1 MENLVIYIV
10 ENYIWFMIGLT
21 VFIMVIVGYMADK
34 TNFWQKETK
43 KHKPKKVEEPLQQEG
58 PTPEELESLKN
69 KTLSDVISPS
79 NSIEE
84 VVPNINNLDEE
95 DLNVPFGESI
105 NSVNSNYNVSEDL
118 NVPLGAPL
126 TTNNLNNNDFS
137 QNSFEDLNVPF
148 GDNNTNNYE
157 LNNNE
162 DLNVPFGDDTDSK
175 EQKDY
180 DEIDNS
186 LTEDIVSEPRTI
198 DDYSIQ
204 EPIEDSYI
212 SEPVDELY
220 KSNDGESE
228 KSLEE
233 IISESSSNDIN
244 YYEPLVPEVITEQ
257 ITPDIEKSTVLKV
270 DNPIQEKE
278 PVESEE
284 DIWKF

>member
-10 ENYIWFMIGLT
+10 ENYIWFMIGFS
-21 VFIMVIVGYMADK
+21 VFIMVIVGYIADK

-84 VVPNINNLDEE
+84 VVSNEVVPNINNLSEE
-95 DLNVPFGESI
+95 DLNAPFGESI
-105 NSVNSNYNVSEDL
+105 NSVNSDYNVSEDL
-118 NVPLGAPL
+118 SVPLGEPL
-126 TTNNLNNNDFS
+126 TTNTLNDNDFS
-137 QNSFEDLNVPF
+137 QNAFEDLNVPF

-157 LNNNE
+157 VNNNE
-162 DLNVPFGDDTDSK
+162 DLNVPFGDNTDSK

-180 DEIDNS
+180 NEIDNS

-204 EPIEDSYI
+204 EPIE
-212 SEPVDELY
+212 ELY
-220 KSNDGESE
+220 KSNDSEPE

-233 IISESSSNDIN
+233 LISESSSNDTN